1 MTKSERNYFITIN
14 SIVAISGVVYF
25 IFKYFFEQT
34 TDFGVRP
41 HPYTSTLLHLHILLV
56 PFMLVVFGYLL
67 KSHIVRKL
75 KSNSSKR
82 KKSGISILVFFIVM
96 SFSGHLLQVGLDPSV
111 NTWVGYLHVV
121 LAFLWISFSFLH
133 LKSSTYKL

>member
-1 MTKSERNYFITIN
+1 MTKSERNTFIGIN

-34 TDFGVRP
+34 TDFGLRP
-41 HPYTSTLLHLHILLV
+41 HPYTSTFLHIHILLV

-75 KSNSSKR
+75 KSNLSKR

-96 SFSGHLLQVGLDPSV
+96 SFSGHLLQIGLDPSI
-111 NTWVGYLHVV
+111 NIWIGYLHVA
-121 LAFLWISFSFLH
+121 LAFLWVFFSFLH
-133 LKSSTYKL
+133 LKSSTYNK